1 MGYIGGV
8 LQERFTEQVRGVDP
22 GRLLAVP
29 IDVGKHSAVAMVCD
43 FYGEIVTEPFA
54 FALTAPG
61 VGALGVAVAR
71 AQAARDAA
79 WVRVGLEEAG
89 HYHRTLL
96 WRLRCSGM
104 EVALLNP
111 AQVKENRAQQL
122 LRSLKSDARDLGAM
136 AELLI
141 RGRGRPAPGHDAA
154 LLRQAAL
161 TSHRRRKVK
170 ARSALKNHI
179 HASLDLVF
187 PGLSGCFD
195 DILDTKFGRL
205 LVVEGLDPHR
215 VRRLGAE
222 RLRTFCAHR
231 GVRVQRP
238 KAHQVLE
245 AARVAITLQP
255 EVAAVHARVLA
266 ADVALL
272 GALDEATSQ
281 AEAELEEILPH
292 TPAGI
297 LTTIPR
303 VSVIRASNYGGA
315 LGDPTRFRTSAQVYR
330 MAGLVPR
337 QYESAGKRRVRTTIS
352 REGKAELR
360 EAIIELGRALR
371 QGHPD
376 FARYA
381 QQLEARGKQ
390 PGTVACAL
398 GHRANRVA
406 FAMVREIRCP
416 SSPSAGGSPSR
427 RRARH
432 DRASSTR
439 PTSPAEDSLPS
450 CGRRGDRQKE
460 QGSGR
465 TSERLGSPTGTPQL
479 A

>member
-8 LQERFTEQVRGVDP
+8 LRERFADRVRGLDP

-29 IDVGKHSAVAMVCD
+29 IDVGKHTAAAMVCD
-43 FYGEIVTEPFA
+43 FYGEVLTEPFT
-54 FALTAPG
+54 FAITQA
-61 VGALGVAVAR
+61 GADALAVEVAR
-71 AQAARDAA
+71 AEAARDAK

-96 WRLRCSGM
+96 WRLREAGM
-104 EVALLNP
+104 DVVLLNP
-111 AQVKENRAQQL
+111 AQVKQNRAQQL

-136 AELLI
+136 AELLV
-141 RGRGRPAPGHDAA
+141 RGLGRPAPEQDTA

-161 TSHRRRKVK
+161 ASHRARKVK

-195 DILDTKFGRL
+195 DILGTKFGRL
-205 LVVEGLDPHR
+205 LVAQGLDPHR

-222 RLRTFCAHR
+222 RLRSFCAHR
-231 GVRVQRP
+231 GIQVQRR
-238 KAHQVLE
+238 KAHQVVD
-245 AARVAITLQP
+245 AARVALTLRP
-255 EVAAVHARVLA
+255 EVAATHASVLA
-266 ADVALL
+266 SDVVLL
-272 GALDEATSQ
+272 ASFDEAIER
-281 AEAELEEILPH
+281 AESELEEILPH

-297 LTTIPR
+297 LTTLPR
-303 VSVIRASNYGGA
+303 VAVVRASNYGGA
-315 LGDPTRFRTSAQVYR
+315 LGDPSRFRTSAQVYR

-360 EAIIELGRALR
+360 QAIIELGRGLR

-381 QQLEARGKQ
+381 VELEARGKQ

-406 FAMVREIRCP
+406 FAMVRDQVP
-416 SSPSAGGSPSR
+416 FDP
-427 RRARH
+427 
-432 DRASSTR
+432 TR
-439 PTSPAEDSLPS
+439 W
-450 CGRRGDRQKE
+450 R
-460 QGSGR
+460 
-465 TSERLGSPTGTPQL
+465 
-479 A
+479 